1 MSFRVG
7 ATQLPLLSTR
17 SKSQMLPRRVPA
29 VIPCGMSRSSV
40 LTRLRSLRGVCV
52 ALALLAGGCG
62 GSHPKSAA
70 ATSTTTPDPQAS
82 AVLAAYRAEQ
92 AAFTA
97 AVDRAD
103 PTWPGLAQTMTG
115 AQLES
120 VKRSLVADQI
130 NGVVGRGSVQLHPK
144 VASING
150 NEAVVLD
157 CALDSSE
164 LVYAK
169 TGKPVPPITQP
180 GPVAIRSE
188 LLQVQPGVWKVA
200 QQDTKDGPCPS
211 GY

>member
-1 MSFRVG
+1 M
-7 ATQLPLLSTR
+7 PP
-17 SKSQMLPRRVPA
+17 SQVPTA
-29 VIPCGMSRSSV
+29 VPCGMSRSS
-40 LTRLRSLRGVCV
+40 LLASLGRV
-52 ALALLAGGCG
+52 LAGGAGLAVLAAGCG
-62 GSHPKSAA
+62 SSHPRSTAS
-70 ATSTTTPDPQAS
+70 TSTTTTDPAAA

-103 PTWPGLAQTMTG
+103 PTWPGLAETMTG
-115 AQLES
+115 AQLQS

-144 VASING
+144 LASING
-150 NEAVVLD
+150 NQAVVLD
-157 CALDSSE
+157 CAFDSSE

-169 TGKPVPPITQP
+169 TGKPVPPVTP
-180 GPVAIRSE
+180 AGPVAIHSA

-200 QQDTKDGPCPS
+200 EQDTKDGPCPG